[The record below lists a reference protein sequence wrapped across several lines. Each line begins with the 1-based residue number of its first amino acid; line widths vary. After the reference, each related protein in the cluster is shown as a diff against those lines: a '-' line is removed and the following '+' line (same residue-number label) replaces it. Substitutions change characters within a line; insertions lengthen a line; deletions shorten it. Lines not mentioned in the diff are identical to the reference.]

1 MIYIVSRKRPHLLA
15 KSIGPAQ
22 ATGLGVTVMVEP
34 GEVRDYRKVLRDHPD
49 VDLVPHKRDN
59 IGIERARRSA
69 LKRAM
74 KNGHT
79 IMIMCDDDIAL
90 SGNEH
95 NLISFMRERKEAAGI
110 AAYLSGYEHFTGI
123 KPWTGVHQHSGS
135 LGKRVW
141 AINAEVATELGCFRL
156 GMPTS
161 EDSEMILRMYRGGY
175 YPWHI
180 HSDVVAKSL
189 ANRHAPGG
197 MSSLSGSQQ
206 DRDRTAYGLL
216 SMEYGPEFFSYTTK
230 GQLRIQ
236 WSKFIQ
242 QHCH

>member
-22 ATGLGVTVMVEP
+22 APGLGVTVMVEP
-34 GEVRDYRKVLRDHPD
+34 GERREYRQVLRDHPD
-49 VDLVPHKRDN
+49 VELITHKRDN
-59 IGIERARRSA
+59 IGIERARRNA

-74 KNGHT
+74 KNGHKH
-79 IMIMCDDDIAL
+79 IIMCDDDIAL

-95 NLISFMRERKEAAGI
+95 NLISFMRERKGAAGI

-123 KPWTGVHQHSGS
+123 KAWTGVHQHSGS
-135 LGKRVW
+135 LGKRIW

-175 YPWHI
+175 YPWYI

-197 MSSLSGSQQ
+197 MSSLPGAQQ
-206 DRDRTAYGLL
+206 TRELDAYNRLCD
-216 SMEYGPEFFSYTTK
+216 EYGEQYFSYTTK

-236 WSKFIQ
+236 WAKFIQ